1 MSIKTPKRRNGKETE
16 EEKYFEERQSNLRIK
31 DFELLINQR
40 IFISY
45 LIPIFNIIWMIFVG
59 VILLLD
65 GYTENKFDISDSVAM
80 TLLGTTTAN
89 ILALFVIVAKYLFPS
104 KK

>member
-1 MSIKTPKRRNGKETE
+1 
-16 EEKYFEERQSNLRIK
+16 
-31 DFELLINQR
+31 
-40 IFISY
+40 
-45 LIPIFNIIWMIFVG
+45 MIFVG